1 MGLLRVA
8 KGSMDTVLADQWRE
22 YFYASALNEDIL
34 VTKGIPRQQKKSFNT
49 KKTDNIITNGSV
61 ISVNEGQCMIIVD
74 NGAIVEVSAEPGE
87 FVWDASTEPSI
98 FYGGLQ
104 KGIMDSFNTWKKRVG
119 FGGDTAKDQRIYYF
133 NTKDIIGNKYGTQSP
148 IPFRVIDANIGL
160 DTDVAVRCHGEYAY
174 HLADPILFYKK
185 VCGNVSEDFTR
196 DRIDS
201 QLKSELLTALQPAF
215 AEISMKGVR
224 YSQLPAYTGE
234 LTKVLHAE
242 LSKTWGTLYG
252 IEITSF
258 GINSA
263 TISEEDAEKIKTLQ
277 MNATLRSPQMAAATL
292 AAAQAQAM
300 QDAAKNQNAGPMMAF
315 AGLNM
320 ANMTGGINAA
330 SLYQMGGQSGVREP
344 QAPGEPDQMPESTGT
359 AKMQP
364 GSWICP
370 KCGNQN
376 AGNFCSNCG
385 TAKPEPT
392 AWVCSCGTQ
401 NIGNFCTNC
410 GKPRNPQ

>member
-8 KGSMDTVLADQWRE
+8 KGSLDTVLADQWRE
-22 YFYASALNEDIL
+22 YFYASALNEDVL

-87 FVWDASTEPSI
+87 FVWDASMEPSI

-104 KGIMDSFNTWKKRVG
+104 QGIADSFNTWKKRVG

-201 QLKSELLTALQPAF
+201 QLQSELLTALQPAF

-224 YSQLPAYTGE
+224 YSQLPAYT
-234 LTKVLHAE
+234 
-242 LSKTWGTLYG
+242 
-252 IEITSF
+252 
-258 GINSA
+258 
-263 TISEEDAEKIKTLQ
+263 
-277 MNATLRSPQMAAATL
+277 
-292 AAAQAQAM
+292 
-300 QDAAKNQNAGPMMAF
+300 
-315 AGLNM
+315 
-320 ANMTGGINAA
+320 
-330 SLYQMGGQSGVREP
+330 
-344 QAPGEPDQMPESTGT
+344 
-359 AKMQP
+359 
-364 GSWICP
+364 
-370 KCGNQN
+370 
-376 AGNFCSNCG
+376 
-385 TAKPEPT
+385 
-392 AWVCSCGTQ
+392 
-401 NIGNFCTNC
+401 
-410 GKPRNPQ
+410 